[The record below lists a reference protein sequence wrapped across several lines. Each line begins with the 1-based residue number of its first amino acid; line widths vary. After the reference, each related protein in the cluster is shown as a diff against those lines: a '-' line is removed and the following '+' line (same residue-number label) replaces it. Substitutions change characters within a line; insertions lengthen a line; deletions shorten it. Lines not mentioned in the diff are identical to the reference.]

1 MEIRTSSASLNPYI
15 ASGKNIVSAAD
26 DPSGLGI
33 VEKMNEQTS
42 GLNQG
47 NQNAAAGKDLMQTAD
62 SALGSIQDMLQ
73 RVKEISVKASNT
85 AVYNAEDLQAMQDEV
100 GQLLSGIQD
109 VAKNTTYNNKALLDG
124 SMSDMNLA
132 TNPSGGGRKIQMAN
146 STLASLGLEGYDVT
160 KSFDMNLID
169 QAISSVSEKRSSLG
183 AQSNGLSN
191 VMSYNSQ
198 SALDTTT
205 SQSRIEDLDIGKA
218 VSEKEKLSILEQ
230 YKILMQK
237 RQEEDKIK
245 QIENLMRPQFD

>member
-1 MEIRTSSASLNPYI
+1 MEIRTSSSSLNPYI

-33 VEKMNEQTS
+33 VEKMKEQTS

-47 NQNAAAGKDLMQTAD
+47 TQNAAAGKDLMQTAD

-109 VAKNTTYNNKALLDG
+109 VAKNTTYNNKTLLDG
-124 SMSDMNLA
+124 SMSDLNLA

-160 KSFDMNLID
+160 KSFDMNRID

-205 SQSRIEDLDIGKA
+205 SQSRIEDLDVGKA
-218 VSEKEKLSILEQ
+218 ISEKEKLSILEQ

-237 RQEEDKIK
+237 RQEEDKIR
-245 QIENLMRPQFD
+245 QMENLMRP